1 MTQKGGKCP
10 GKNPAE
16 TGKIAQKYLLNAQ
29 KKVGP
34 FVDNAM
40 IYGELDKKIDVFYE
54 K

>member
-1 MTQKGGKCP
+1 MRKGGNQP
-10 GKNPAE
+10 AKNPPRME
-16 TGKIAQKYLLNAQ
+16 EIAQKTMSNAQ
-29 KKVGP
+29 KIGEP

>member
-1 MTQKGGKCP
+1 MRKGGNQP
-10 GKNPAE
+10 GKNPAPME
-16 TGKIAQKYLLNAQ
+16 EIAQKTRSNIQ
-29 KKVGP
+29 KKAGP